1 MFGHPSQKG
10 HMMAGVAAAFK
21 SAKTPA
27 HLKPHLQARMKNM
40 EPPDGM
46 EDMQEMQPMAMPNS
60 KAPLGQGGRFAA
72 LKNKLASRPGVKNP
86 GALAA
91 FIGKKKYGAKKMSKM
106 AAAGKKSST
115 FDAFR
120 GR

>member
-27 HLKPHLQARMKNM
+27 HLKPHLQARMKENK
-40 EPPDGM
+40 
-46 EDMQEMQPMAMPNS
+46 PMAMPNS
-60 KAPLGQGGRFAA
+60 QAPLGQGGRFAA